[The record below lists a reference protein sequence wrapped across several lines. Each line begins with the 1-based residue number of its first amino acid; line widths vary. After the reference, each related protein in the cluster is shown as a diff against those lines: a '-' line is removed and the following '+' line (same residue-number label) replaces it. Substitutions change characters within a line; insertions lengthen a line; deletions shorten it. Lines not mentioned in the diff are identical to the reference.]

1 MAQYIEVIGVGQVEF
16 PDGMSKDEMAAALS
30 KLPKPQAPTVEATT
44 TPTEPVAPAAP
55 TEDFSKPAFLTP
67 KPFRKDQAVR
77 TRAEEVKKEEA
88 AKIPFNQLYEDD
100 KNFNTIFEYAK
111 ARFGKEGVPIAGE
124 TKEDYVKRF
133 ATHMRMLDMGNEL
146 NAVGELQYLNNAKKE
161 DVLKAGAAYDLFKN
175 TAGYFDKGG
184 QSGFRPVIDAIGS
197 IVSSPST
204 ALTLGV
210 GKLATSSLSKMIT
223 EKGVKGALTTAK
235 GSAVAAA
242 TPVAEAATSAAQ
254 NVTQQK
260 IDLDV
265 VQAQVNKAKE
275 IMPTLDP
282 ESQAKLTEQLAPLE
296 KQLAEGVSGKQAAVA
311 GAVGTLGGALE
322 VGPLLLASKT
332 GKAAKPY
339 NLSDVLTERSTAKGT
354 PTQTAAPKVEVPAVK
369 DPTEKAL
376 EDAYDI
382 FEGRKLLDEQGSPT
396 AVAQM
401 QVRTD
406 LNKKATIIAQ
416 DIWKQLPD
424 YAPKVEEKVSDAIK
438 RTFENV
444 DTIDDLVFE
453 RALASADVTPDEF
466 AKMFRTSAGDA
477 ARTLQSLSVVAR
489 LQNKLRAIDPAAA
502 KELDAMYGERHAIT
516 SAFVGLRDL
525 GMRVDR
531 ELKALMV
538 SQVATTV
545 RNAFSGAA
553 VVTFGAASEAF
564 ESALYRMGKTAGE
577 LSSGQ
582 PITGSFT
589 GGIKGVYDDAVRT
602 AFYLGQQELSSDVTE
617 ALLKGTPALYRK
629 MVKTT
634 GETEAKNLSKPA
646 QLANTLNVAQDAFF
660 RKAIFTATVEK
671 QLSRVG
677 LNMYDLIEQGKA
689 IPFDVLRNA
698 VDASLEATFSK
709 MPTKGP
715 LFHAVKFVEEL
726 GPIGSTVIPFPRFMA
741 NAMTWTYK
749 HSPAGLLSGTA
760 DIAAGAMKLGKGEA
774 DALGMNQMTQ
784 GLENFSKGAVGTAA
798 IYAAYKYRQ
807 ENQDGNWYDVKN
819 PDGSLVDA
827 RALFPA
833 APYLALGDYLV
844 KLENARTDEFKAK
857 EFIEA
862 LIGFKAPAG
871 TYSWLGDKFA
881 EAQTNAGV
889 GEATADMKVKTF
901 FGEWLGEY
909 FGRALVPLQQVSDLV
924 GAIDRDETLPRDAY
938 QIPAGE
944 EGVVS
949 SATQQLMK
957 RTPVVK
963 QQLPVYQPATKE
975 EAKFNDAGPLKMFT
989 GIAVKGKPSALEEE
1003 ITRLHVPNN
1012 KIFTSTGD
1020 KIVDA
1025 EARKIMAPLF
1035 VQQFDNISKTDY
1047 YKTASKDM
1055 QKIVLQNLASWAQ
1068 STAKEWA
1075 SDTATAQAY
1084 NEGKQPRLFEVKYS
1098 RLAPEVKRE
1107 VTSMY
1112 KANTGLDLEKTKD
1125 YAAALAYAE
1134 SIKDLPGFA
1143 AGGDVTGVM
1152 PLSTASLFEKQYG
1165 KLTSKNLQVIKTNF
1179 RESYGREFNPATDQ
1193 REAVDM
1199 AKEYGLLVAGYNTG
1213 GLAGDIAK
1221 GIVKSNIREA
1231 GNNLMKTL
1239 GELTTK
1245 TTTPEVVQQTEKLLA
1260 KPVAKQAAPVLTPAE
1275 APRSTSKV
1283 VKSDEP
1289 YLGPIEGETRA
1300 VEPSMEELV
1309 TNAEASFAQPAAFSD
1324 YQLQE
1329 AEKLLK
1335 SKMGSQYQLDAYK
1348 KEDPAAYQ
1356 ESINK
1361 LAAEIAPNEKVV
1373 PVTSTE
1379 LPVKNVTEEI
1389 DLPPEQQQVT
1399 NTNLNKPKF
1408 AVNVERR
1415 NQTMAELRTL
1425 RTDAFNTLKED
1436 PTILEKGIS
1445 PDAIAVAQGD
1455 WRIKNKRELD
1465 ITNPTDVQDFT
1476 AFAEGYQKK
1485 LEALREQYKDRPPV
1499 VLYHGSN
1506 SVRTEEKLRRGFFR
1520 PQDSTANYHK
1530 EIDVGAPSFTKD
1542 LRLNYNTTEFGG
1554 NRPDHISLTE
1564 IPYADYLFRRV
1575 DMPLKEYQSRDM
1587 NIMAQ
1592 TITGSPEVARPL
1604 GLPRSLNYR
1613 ETEDAFLEAD
1623 KLKMRVDIPFVEKQ
1637 LKRFEEQDAVQ
1648 DRLYKE
1654 IAKSRNALNFSI
1666 GTEKQALAAN
1676 KAYSNIRDLLK
1687 NEVSHTTATTSSEQ
1701 TTLARLEAMS
1711 KSSTLRLI
1719 PTIEDAIEVL
1729 RRNGAE
1735 DKAATLEELRTQL
1748 KVLQGSKMARQSAER
1763 GDVIKRNEAVDN
1775 IRALI
1780 GGERKVPAKVK
1791 DSEFP
1796 ASQYPKN
1803 IKRLGLAKG
1812 GLASRR

>member
-1 MAQYIEVIGVGQVEF
+1 M
-16 PDGMSKDEMAAALS
+16 K
-30 KLPKPQAPTVEATT
+30 
-44 TPTEPVAPAAP
+44 
-55 TEDFSKPAFLTP
+55 
-67 KPFRKDQAVR
+67 
-77 TRAEEVKKEEA
+77 
-88 AKIPFNQLYEDD
+88 
-100 KNFNTIFEYAK
+100 
-111 ARFGKEGVPIAGE
+111 
-124 TKEDYVKRF
+124 
-133 ATHMRMLDMGNEL
+133 
-146 NAVGELQYLNNAKKE
+146 
-161 DVLKAGAAYDLFKN
+161 
-175 TAGYFDKGG
+175 
-184 QSGFRPVIDAIGS
+184 
-197 IVSSPST
+197 
-204 ALTLGV
+204 
-210 GKLATSSLSKMIT
+210 
-223 EKGVKGALTTAK
+223 
-235 GSAVAAA
+235 
-242 TPVAEAATSAAQ
+242 
-254 NVTQQK
+254 
-260 IDLDV
+260 
-265 VQAQVNKAKE
+265 
-275 IMPTLDP
+275 
-282 ESQAKLTEQLAPLE
+282 PLE
-296 KQLAEGVSGKQAAVA
+296 EQVKAGVSGKQVAAA
-311 GAVGTLGGALE
+311 AAIGAVTGTLETA
-322 VGPLLLASKT
+322 PLLAAAKT
-332 GKAAKPY
+332 GKKAGSQLDEILAGRKTTT
-339 NLSDVLTERSTAKGT
+339 TE
-354 PTQTAAPKVEVPAVK
+354 APKIEVPAVK

-382 FEGRKLLDEQGSPT
+382 YEGRKLLDEQGSPT

-406 LNKKATIIAQ
+406 LNQKATLIAQ
-416 DIWKQLPD
+416 DIWKQLPE
-424 YAPKVEEKVSDAIK
+424 YAPKAEEKVSDAIK
-438 RTFENV
+438 RTFESA
-444 DTIDDLVFE
+444 DIIDDTVFE
-453 RALASADVTPDEF
+453 RALSSADVTPEEF

-489 LQNKLRAIDPAAA
+489 LQNKLKAIDPAAA
-502 KELDAMYGERHAIT
+502 KELDAMYGKRHAIT

-538 SQVATTV
+538 SQIATTV

-553 VVTFGAASEAF
+553 VVTFGAASEAM

-577 LSSGQ
+577 LATGQ

-589 GGIKGVYDDAVRT
+589 GGMKGVYDDAVRT
-602 AFYLGQQELSSDVTE
+602 VFYLGQQELSSDVTE

-634 GETEAKNLSKPA
+634 GETEANNLSKTA

-677 LNMYDLIEQGKA
+677 LNMYDLIAQGKT

-715 LFHAVKFVEEL
+715 MFHAVKFVEEL

-749 HSPAGLLSGTA
+749 HSPAGLLSGTS
-760 DIAAGAMKLGKGEA
+760 DIAAGATKLGKAETA
-774 DALGMNQMTQ
+774 DLGMNQMTQ

-798 IYAAYKYRQ
+798 IYAAFKYRE
-807 ENQDGNWYDVKN
+807 ENQDTNWYDVKN

-844 KLENARTDEFKAK
+844 KFQKGRTDEFKAK

-881 EAQTNAGV
+881 EAQSNAGV
-889 GEATADMKVKTF
+889 GEETADIKVKTF

-963 QQLPVYQPATKE
+963 QQLPVYQPATRE
-975 EAKFNDAGPLKMFT
+975 TAAFNDAGPLKMFT
-989 GIAVKGKPSALEEE
+989 GITIKGTPSDLEGE
-1003 ITRLHVPNN
+1003 ITRLHIPGN

-1025 EARKIMAPLF
+1025 DARKIMAPL
-1035 VQQFDNISKTDY
+1035 VVEQFNNLKETSF
-1047 YKTASKDM
+1047 YKEASKDM
-1055 QKIVLQNLASWAQ
+1055 QKIALQNLTSWAQ
-1068 STAKEWA
+1068 KTAKEFA
-1075 SDTATAQAY
+1075 SDKSTAAAY
-1084 NEGKQPRLFEVKYS
+1084 AEGKQPRLFEVQYS
-1098 RLAPEVKRE
+1098 KLSPELKRVVAETYQQQQGKDLA
-1107 VTSMY
+1107 T
-1112 KANTGLDLEKTKD
+1112 TKD
-1125 YAAALAYAE
+1125 YATALAYAE
-1134 SIKDLPGFA
+1134 AMRSLPGYA

-1152 PLSTASLFEKQYG
+1152 DVGPASLYQKAYS
-1165 KLTSKNLQVIKTNF
+1165 KLTSKSLQVIKTNF
-1179 RESYGREFNPATDQ
+1179 RESYGREFDPAKDT
-1193 REAVDM
+1193 REAVEM
-1199 AKEYGLLVAGYNTG
+1199 AKEYGLFPSAFGVG
-1213 GLAGDIAK
+1213 GLAGDVAK
-1221 GIVKSNIREA
+1221 GVAKNTLQEA
-1231 GNNLMKTL
+1231 GSNLMKTL
-1239 GELTTK
+1239 GDVVSK
-1245 TTTPEVVQQTEKLLA
+1245 TAKPEVVQQTEKMLTKPVA
-1260 KPVAKQAAPVLTPAE
+1260 KPVAKTTSPVLAPTE

-1283 VKSDEP
+1283 VESNEP
-1289 YLGPIEGETRA
+1289 YLGPIEGEGRA
-1300 VEPSMEELV
+1300 VEPSMEDLV

-1324 YQLQE
+1324 YQLKE
-1329 AEKLLK
+1329 AEKILEG
-1335 SKMGSQYQLDAYK
+1335 KMGSAYQLNAYK
-1348 KEDPAAYQ
+1348 TSDPAAYQ

-1361 LAAEIAPNEKVV
+1361 LAADIAPSEKVV
-1373 PVTSTE
+1373 PVTTSDLAT
-1379 LPVKNVTEEI
+1379 KNITDEV

-1415 NQTMAELRTL
+1415 NQTMAELRTI
-1425 RTDAFNTLKED
+1425 RTDSFNALKED
-1436 PTILEKGIS
+1436 PTIVEKGIS

-1465 ITNPTDVQDFT
+1465 ITNPTDVADFT
-1476 AFAEGYQKK
+1476 KFAEGYQKK
-1485 LEALREQYKDRPPV
+1485 LNDLREKYKDHPPV
-1499 VLYHGSN
+1499 VLYHGSGT
-1506 SVRTEEKLRRGFFR
+1506 VRTEEKLRRGFLR
-1520 PQDSTANYHK
+1520 PQDSTSNYHK

-1542 LRLNYNTTEFGG
+1542 LRLNYNTEEFGG
-1554 NRPDHISLTE
+1554 NRPQNISQTE

-1575 DMPLKEYQSRDM
+1575 DMPLKQYQDRDM

-1592 TITGSPEVARPL
+1592 TITGSPDVARPL

-1623 KLKMRVDIPFVEKQ
+1623 KLKMKVDIPFVEKQ
-1637 LKRFEEQDAVQ
+1637 LKAFVDQDATQ
-1648 DRLYKE
+1648 ERLYKE

-1676 KAYSNIRDLLK
+1676 KAYSNIRDLLR
-1687 NEVSHTTATTSSEQ
+1687 NEFTHTAATTSSEQ
-1701 TTLARLEAMS
+1701 TTLARIESMS
-1711 KSSTLRLI
+1711 KSSTLRLV
-1719 PTIEDAIEVL
+1719 PTIQDTIEVL
-1729 RRNGAE
+1729 KKNGAE
-1735 DKAATLEELRTQL
+1735 DKAVVLEDLLDQL
-1748 KVLQGSKMARQSAER
+1748 KVLQGSKMARQSAEK
-1763 GDVIKRNEAVDN
+1763 GDVIKRNKAIDN
-1775 IRALI
+1775 IRDLV
-1780 GGERKVPAKVK
+1780 GGERKVPAKVQ
-1791 DSEFP
+1791 DSEAP

-1812 GLASRR
+1812 GLATRRR